1 MGLYRQSIPAID
13 LSLERSTENV
23 PDDGYFYVLSKGGIK
38 GRFSTKNKAL
48 VMYRAL
54 LEESGYKPQPVEAAA
69 DPSRETV
76 ERYLDELETYWLDSH
91 RHKRRGGKT
100 MYRS

>member
-13 LSLERSTENV
+13 LSLERSTGNV

-38 GRFSTKNKAL
+38 GRFRTKNKAL

-54 LEESGYKPQPVEAAA
+54 LEESGHKPQPVEAAA
-69 DPSRETV
+69 DPSHETV